1 MNKAFVNSLPK
12 SGTNLLIKCLLLF
25 GYTECG
31 HISAGTILDNT
42 PRALLRRLLWKS
54 SANGYLLGVN
64 SPVMVRKAPVNSI
77 LKKAKEG
84 EFISG
89 HIGHQQELLDE
100 IIANGFTPI
109 QVIRDPRAVLAS
121 FVPYVLGDKNHF
133 LNGLFKSLSS
143 DDRYKA
149 VLDGV
154 TQNNL
159 TQRSL
164 QSCCEAL
171 DPWLNNNNNV
181 LVVKFEDIV
190 GKHGGGSDER
200 QTKVLEQIADA
211 LNINRE
217 SIPHVAES
225 LYGPG
230 RHTFRKGKIDSWKEE
245 IPSSILDRISS
256 EMSIILDKWGYD
268 R

>member
-12 SGTNLLIKCLLLF
+12 SGTNLVIKCLLLF
-25 GYTECG
+25 GYEEHG
-31 HISAGTILDNT
+31 HLSAGTILDRT

-54 SANGYLLGVN
+54 SINGYLLGVN

-77 LKKAKEG
+77 LKKVKEG
-84 EFISG
+84 QFISG
-89 HIGHQQELLDE
+89 HVGYQQELLDE
-100 IIANGFTPI
+100 IIANGFTAI

-121 FVPYVLGDKNHF
+121 FVPYILSDKNHF
-133 LNGLFKSLSS
+133 LNGLFSSLSY

-154 TQNNL
+154 TENNL
-159 TQRSL
+159 RQCSL

-171 DPWLNNNNNV
+171 DPWLNTNAV

-190 GKHGGGSDER
+190 GNQGGGSDEQ
-200 QTKVLEQIADA
+200 QTKTLEHISNA
-211 LNINRE
+211 LDLDCE

-225 LYGPG
+225 LFGPG

-245 IPSSILDRISS
+245 IPLSVLDRISS
-256 EMSIILDKWGYD
+256 EMSATLDKWGYD